1 MLRNKGAPGSMMG
14 SKHSIAEE
22 VTGENV
28 NEPPSE
34 GVEGGWRLNH
44 TSVSLVI
51 PLYVVSMDAM
61 G

>member
-1 MLRNKGAPGSMMG
+1 MLRNKGAPESMMG

-34 GVEGGWRLNH
+34 GVEGGWREFGYNQVFAAQS
-44 TSVSLVI
+44 TRT
-51 PLYVVSMDAM
+51 A